1 MRLSEWAAAAPNR
14 DAASARV
21 FDVVRPVLAALGAEV
36 DPHAWVMWGED
47 PAVRYLIMAIS
58 PVGLV
63 MCHVRVNVPGE
74 GVRASAKLVRWSR
87 VQVGE
92 LDVEAGGGHRLVSVQ
107 VEQQVLRAM
116 DAEVNRVSGFVLALL
131 AAIDG
136 RPMPDP
142 DAVAAPPATGA
153 PQATGASAE
162 TGAPAATGAT
172 PAGG

>member
-21 FDVVRPVLAALGAEV
+21 LDVVGPVLAALGADE
-36 DPHAWVMWGED
+36 DPHSWVLWGED
-47 PAVRYLIMAIS
+47 PAVRYLLMAIC

-74 GVRASAKLVRWSR
+74 GPRASAKLVRWSR

-116 DAEVNRVSGFVLALL
+116 DADVDRVSGFVLALL
-131 AAIDG
+131 AAMDG

-142 DAVAAPPATGA
+142 NAAVRRPATGA
-153 PQATGASAE
+153 S
-162 TGAPAATGAT
+162 

>member
-21 FDVVRPVLAALGAEV
+21 LDVARPVLVTLGAEE
-36 DPHAWVMWGED
+36 DPHAWVLWGED
-47 PAVRYLIMAIS
+47 SAVRYLIMAIS

-63 MCHVRVNVPGE
+63 ICHVRVNVPGE
-74 GVRASAKLVRWSR
+74 GPRVSGKLVRWSR

-92 LDVEAGGGHRLVSVQ
+92 LDVEAGGGHRMVSVQ
-107 VEQQVLRAM
+107 IEQQVLRGM
-116 DAEVNRVSGFVLALL
+116 DADVDRVGGFVLAVL

-142 DAVAAPPATGA
+142 DAAVGRGA
-153 PQATGASAE
+153 GAS
-162 TGAPAATGAT
+162 GA
-172 PAGG
+172 AG

>member
-14 DAASARV
+14 DAASQRV
-21 FDVVRPVLAALGAEV
+21 LDVVRPVLAALGAEE
-36 DPHAWVMWGED
+36 DPHAWVLWGED
-47 PAVRYLIMAIS
+47 PAVRYLLLALS

-63 MCHVRVNVPGE
+63 VCHVRVSVPGE
-74 GVRASAKLVRWSR
+74 GPRASAKLVRWGR

-92 LDVEAGGGHRLVSVQ
+92 LDVEAGGGHVLVGVQ

-116 DAEVNRVSGFVLALL
+116 DAEVDRVSGFVMAVL

-136 RPMPDP
+136 RPVPDP
-142 DAVAAPPATGA
+142 DALVGRVAGA
-153 PQATGASAE
+153 VP
-162 TGAPAATGAT
+162 